1 MKAYCI
7 NLKERTDRWEK
18 VQSQFEL
25 LGLQVERFDA
35 VKRKRGHDGCI
46 LSHMSLW
53 KKLKSKGIFMI
64 VEDDLK
70 VVVDNPKEILE
81 KAMSQLPD
89 DWDMLYLGA
98 TLNQKPERY
107 SENLVRIEK
116 AWTTHAIIYNNQNG
130 VVDAIIDKMDMYKVD
145 VVLADVI
152 QKEFKCFMT
161 YPMICSQAE
170 GFSNIVNKY
179 TDYHAIM
186 DRYKKYTTWEK

>member
-1 MKAYCI
+1 MKAHCI
-7 NLKERTDRWEK
+7 NLKERTDRWEQ

-25 LGLQVERFDA
+25 LGLEVERFDA
-35 VKRKRGHDGCI
+35 IKRKRGHDGCI
-46 LSHMSLW
+46 LSHMALW
-53 KKLKSKGIFMI
+53 KQLKDEGVFMI

-70 VVVDNPKEILE
+70 VIVDNPKEILS
-81 KAMSQLPD
+81 KAMSQLPK

-98 TLNQKPERY
+98 TLNQQPERI
-107 SENLVRIEK
+107 SENLVKIEK

-130 VVDAIIDKMDMYKVD
+130 VVDAIINKMDMYKVD

-152 QKEFKCFMT
+152 QKEFNCFMT

-179 TDYHAIM
+179 TDYHAIT
-186 DRYKKYTTWEK
+186 DRYKKYTT